1 MNVGLVVILFLL
13 ATVVSSL
20 LSRVVPGLPRPL
32 VQIALGAAIGALS
45 PWTITLDPQLFFLM
59 IVPPL
64 LFYDGWR
71 LPSDDL
77 ARDAP
82 TVLSLA
88 LALVFLTVAAI
99 GFLIHMIVPQLPLP
113 VAFALA
119 AAISPTDPVSV
130 SAITARVPMPR
141 RLMTVLQG
149 EALLNDS
156 VGLVCFKF
164 AAAAIASG
172 AFSIWQAGGEFLW
185 LSGAGVAIGVGVTWL
200 SVWLTAKIDDHLG
213 PDAGSTTLITLLIPF
228 GAYIAAE
235 HIAASGV
242 LAAASSGLAVTL
254 RHSARLGGGVHRLQ
268 RRAIWNLISYTL
280 NGTVFVLLG
289 EQLPRLVERGLKVSG
304 SANLHGVENLALQI
318 GVILIALYAVRLTV
332 LAIIFGVLPAWRK
345 LRSVDGGPSLF
356 PLLVSMTVASP
367 RGALTLA
374 AILTLPATT
383 SGDILPETRDLAILV
398 AVAVIVSTTTLTGL
412 VLPVCLRWL
421 DWTGSGS
428 NQDALRKIEVG
439 MVEAALSALEDA
451 RSERAKDM
459 EDCSALNAAADE
471 VTEIYQRRLDG
482 LHHESDA
489 EDREAAAE
497 LRRDLR
503 SAALK
508 AERRFLDDK
517 RKEGEI
523 SVSQAVE
530 LDRRIDL
537 ESAITSQRRGN

>member
-13 ATVVSSL
+13 ATVISSL

-45 PWTITLDPQLFFLM
+45 PWNITLDPHLFFLM

-88 LALVFLTVAAI
+88 LVLVFATVVAI
-99 GFLIHMIVPQLPLP
+99 GLLIHTVVPQLPLP

-130 SAITARVPMPR
+130 SAITSRVPMPR

-164 AAAAIASG
+164 AVAAIASG
-172 AFSIWQAGGEFLW
+172 GFSIWQAGGEFLW
-185 LSGAGVAIGVGVTWL
+185 LSCAGVGIGVAVTWL
-200 SVWLTAKIDDHLG
+200 SIWLTAKIDDHLG
-213 PDAGSTTLITLLIPF
+213 ADAGSTALITVLIPF

-235 HIAASGV
+235 HVAASGV
-242 LAAASSGLAVTL
+242 LAAASSGLSLTL
-254 RHSARLGGGVHRLQ
+254 RHSAKLGGGVHRLE

-280 NGTVFVLLG
+280 NGAVFVLLG
-289 EQLPRLVERGLKVSG
+289 EQLPRLLERGLKVSG
-304 SANLHGVENLALQI
+304 SANLQGVESLVVKI
-318 GVILIALYAVRLTV
+318 GLILIALYAVRLIV
-332 LAIIFGVLPAWRK
+332 LGIVFGVLPAWRNLRAGEAGPK
-345 LRSVDGGPSLF
+345 LI

-374 AILTLPATT
+374 AILTLPATS
-383 SGDILPETRDLAILV
+383 SGAISAETRDLAILV
-398 AVAVIVSTTTLTGL
+398 AAVVIVATTTLTGL
-412 VLPVCLRWL
+412 LLPVCLRWL
-421 DWTGSGS
+421 DWSGAGSPR
-428 NQDALRKIEVG
+428 DDLREIEVG
-439 MVEAALSALEDA
+439 MAEAALSALEDA
-451 RSERAKDM
+451 RSERAKGM
-459 EDCSALNAAADE
+459 EDTSALDAASGE
-471 VTEIYQRRLDG
+471 IMQIYQRRLDS
-482 LHHESDA
+482 LHHQSDA
-489 EDREAAAE
+489 EDRQAAAE
-497 LRRDLR
+497 LRRDLHR
-503 SAALK
+503 AALE
-508 AERRFLDDK
+508 AERQFLKDQ
-517 RKEGEI
+517 RNEGEI
-523 SVSQAVE
+523 TVSQAVE

-537 ESAITSQRRGN
+537 ESAIKSRR